1 MPGKAYAP
9 REDAT
14 GERKAGLGEDTV
26 SPSMGDT
33 EQQQQKKPTG
43 DWKLNPADAFSLI
56 KLIDSLVSGT
66 PCLVSVH
73 YHMERHQEK

>member
-1 MPGKAYAP
+1 MLQERMRQERGRQDLGKTRFP
-9 REDAT
+9 PPWVT
-14 GERKAGLGEDTV
+14 QNNNNK
-26 SPSMGDT
+26 
-33 EQQQQKKPTG
+33 KKPTG

>member
-33 EQQQQKKPTG
+33 EQQQQKKTH
-43 DWKLNPADAFSLI
+43 WRLEVES
-56 KLIDSLVSGT
+56 S
-66 PCLVSVH
+66 
-73 YHMERHQEK
+73 